1 MQLLRTYPQ
10 RHPATR
16 SRRSASGVS
25 LAPTP
30 RCSSGLARLVYVEDQ
45 YLWSREVAETFARAL
60 RTQPQLRVVA
70 VVPARSPTRTVAFSM
85 PPNLIGRRGA
95 VQVLAPPVATASRFT
110 ASRTAPGTPIY
121 VHAKACIVDDL
132 WATIGS
138 DNFNRRSWTHDSEL
152 SAAVFEEPDDDG
164 GTYARS
170 LRLTLAAEHLGRR
183 ADDISDLVDAGGFVA
198 AFASAAGA
206 LQAWHDGGCRGER
219 PPGQVRPAAAPDL
232 SRLTRAWATPL
243 YRVLYDP
250 DGRPRRARRAGTF

>member
-1 MQLLRTYPQ
+1 VQLLRTYPP
-10 RHPATR
+10 RKLGYPFAPVGER
-16 SRRSASGVS
+16 SVARAYAKVLERARS
-25 LAPTP
+25 
-30 RCSSGLARLVYVEDQ
+30 LVYVEDQ
-45 YLWSREVAETFARAL
+45 YLWSREVAETFGRAL

-70 VVPARSPTRTVAFSM
+70 VVPHVPDQDGAFSE
-85 PPNLIGRRGA
+85 PPNLIGRRA
-95 VQVLAPPVATASRFT
+95 ALEVL
-110 ASRTAPGTPIY
+110 RTAGGDRVRLYGIENGAGTPVY

-132 WATIGS
+132 WATVGS
-138 DNFNRRSWTHDSEL
+138 DNFNRRSWTYDSEL

-250 DGRPRRARRAGTF
+250 EGRPRRARRAATF